1 MGVRGSAVG
10 RGLSPHTH
18 LTQKIP
24 HWSYMSI
31 WMLVLGG
38 REGGREGGK
47 KEGRWGGGEKGE
59 EEKKGKRGKERSSGG
74 EKKRERRVYSMRY
87 IVQSSI
93 LHAAVGHFPCT
104 LLERP
109 TVIPRVQFQ
118 WPIKVLVCTV

>member
-47 KEGRWGGGEKGE
+47 KEGRWGGGEKRE
-59 EEKKGKRGKERSSGG
+59 EGKGKK
-74 EKKRERRVYSMRY
+74 
-87 IVQSSI
+87 
-93 LHAAVGHFPCT
+93 
-104 LLERP
+104 
-109 TVIPRVQFQ
+109 
-118 WPIKVLVCTV
+118 